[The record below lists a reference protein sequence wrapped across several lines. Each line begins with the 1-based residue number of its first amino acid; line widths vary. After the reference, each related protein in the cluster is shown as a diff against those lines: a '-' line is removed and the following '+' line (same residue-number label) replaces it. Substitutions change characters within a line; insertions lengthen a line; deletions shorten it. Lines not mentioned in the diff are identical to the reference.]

1 MTNEE
6 AAAEYYESE
15 KLQERHNNC
24 QCGYCTH
31 EDNPELD
38 LETRLDLA
46 ETALLGIRAHIW
58 KLDHKLN
65 DLIEWNKRAE
75 TTIRKNNYEE

>member
-6 AAAEYYESE
+6 AAAEYYEAE
-15 KLQERHNNC
+15 QVYARHQEC

-31 EDNPELD
+31 TDEPELD

-46 ETALLGIRAHIW
+46 ETALLGVRAHLW
-58 KLDHKLN
+58 KLERKL
-65 DLIEWNKRAE
+65 DRLTRV
-75 TTIRKNNYEE
+75 NNESR